1 VKKMFSYILRRI
13 LILIP
18 LLLAI
23 SIVVFFMIHLI
34 PGDPVQI
41 MLGDKGSE
49 EDVARLRS
57 ELGFDQPLHTQY
69 LKFLGNLLQGDL
81 GRSIRNR
88 NPVIYEIR
96 AAFPATIELTV
107 LSMIFASFIGIAA
120 GIISAIK
127 QYSLID
133 NLTMVGALL
142 GISMPVF
149 WVGMMLMLIF
159 GSRLGWMPIS
169 GRISRVTDLE
179 VITNFY
185 ILDSIITQNWAALRS
200 TISHLILP
208 AITLATIPV
217 AMIARM
223 TRSTTLEVLNQDYI
237 RTARAKGLSEKV
249 VILKHVLKNALIPV
263 VTIIGLQFGSFLGG
277 AVLTETVFAR
287 AGVGRLLING
297 ILGRDFPV
305 IQGAVIVIASFFVF
319 INLIVDILY
328 SYLDPR
334 IHYS

>member
-1 VKKMFSYILRRI
+1 MFNYILRRV
-13 LILIP
+13 LLLIP

-41 MLGDKGSE
+41 MLGDKGTE
-49 EDVARLRS
+49 EDAARLRA
-57 ELGFDQPLHTQY
+57 ELGFNQPLHIQY
-69 LKFLGNLLQGDL
+69 LKFMGNLLQGDL

-88 NPVIYEIR
+88 NPVINEIA

-107 LSMIFASFIGIAA
+107 LSMIFASIIGIAA
-120 GIISAIK
+120 GIVSAIK

-159 GSRLGWMPIS
+159 GSRLGWLPIS

-179 VITNFY
+179 IITNFY
-185 ILDSIITQNWAALRS
+185 LLDSILTQNWAALRS
-200 TISHLILP
+200 TFSHLVLP

-223 TRSTTLEVLNQDYI
+223 TRSTTLEILNQDYI
-237 RTARAKGLSEKV
+237 RTARAKGLPEKV
-249 VILKHVLKNALIPV
+249 VILKHVLKNSLIPV

-287 AGVGRLLING
+287 PGVGRLLING

-305 IQGAVIVIASFFVF
+305 IQGAVIFIASFFIF

-334 IHYS
+334 IQYS

>member
-1 VKKMFSYILRRI
+1 MFNYILRRV
-13 LILIP
+13 LLLIP

-23 SIVVFFMIHLI
+23 SVVVFFMIHLI

-49 EDVARLRS
+49 EDAARLRS
-57 ELGFDQPLHTQY
+57 ELGFDQPLHIQY
-69 LKFLGNLLQGDL
+69 YKFLTNLVQGDL

-88 NPVIYEIR
+88 NPVINEIG

-107 LSMIFASFIGIAA
+107 LSMIFASIIGIAA
-120 GIISAIK
+120 GIVSAIK

-159 GSRLGWMPIS
+159 GARLGWLPIS

-185 ILDSIITQNWAALRS
+185 LLDSILTQNWAALRS
-200 TISHLILP
+200 TFSHLILP

-223 TRSTTLEVLNQDYI
+223 TRSTTLEILNQDYI
-237 RTARAKGLSEKV
+237 RTARAKGLPEKV
-249 VILKHVLKNALIPV
+249 VILKHVLKNSLIPV

-305 IQGAVIVIASFFVF
+305 IQGAVIFIASFFIF

>member
-1 VKKMFSYILRRI
+1 MLNYILRR
-13 LILIP
+13 LLFLIP

-41 MLGDKGSE
+41 MLGDKGTA
-49 EDVARLRS
+49 EDAARLRA
-57 ELGFDQPLHTQY
+57 ELGLDKPLHVQY
-69 LKFLGNLLQGDL
+69 FKFLSNLLKGDL

-88 NPVIYEIR
+88 NPVIDEIGTS
-96 AAFPATIELTV
+96 FPATIELTI
-107 LSMIFASFIGIAA
+107 LSMIIASVIGVIA

-133 NLTMVGALL
+133 NATMVAALL

-159 GSRLGWMPIS
+159 ASKLGWLPIS
-169 GRISRVTDLE
+169 GRISRMADLN

-185 ILDSIITQNWAALRS
+185 IVDSIITQNLAAFKS
-200 TISHLILP
+200 TVSHLILP
-208 AITLATIPV
+208 ALTLATIPV

-237 RTARAKGLSEKV
+237 RTARAKGLPEKI
-249 VILKHVLKNALIPV
+249 VIIKHVLKNSLIPV

-305 IQGAVIVIASFFVF
+305 IQGAVIFIATFFVF
-319 INLIVDILY
+319 INLVVDILY

>member
-1 VKKMFSYILRRI
+1 MSWGEKMFSYILRRL

-49 EDVARLRS
+49 EDVARLRA
-57 ELGFDQPLHTQY
+57 ELGFDQPLHIQY
-69 LKFLGNLLQGDL
+69 FKFLTNLVQGDL

-88 NPVIYEIR
+88 NPVINEIQTS
-96 AAFPATIELTV
+96 FPATIELTI
-107 LSMIFASFIGIAA
+107 LSMFFASGIGIMA

-127 QYSLID
+127 QYSIID

-159 GSRLGWMPIS
+159 GARLGWLPIS

-179 VITNFY
+179 IITNFY
-185 ILDSIITQNWAALRS
+185 LLDSILTQNWAALQS
-200 TISHLILP
+200 SLSHLILP
-208 AITLATIPV
+208 AITLATIPI

-223 TRSTTLEVLNQDYI
+223 SRS
-237 RTARAKGLSEKV
+237 
-249 VILKHVLKNALIPV
+249 
-263 VTIIGLQFGSFLGG
+263 
-277 AVLTETVFAR
+277 
-287 AGVGRLLING
+287 
-297 ILGRDFPV
+297 
-305 IQGAVIVIASFFVF
+305 
-319 INLIVDILY
+319 
-328 SYLDPR
+328 
-334 IHYS
+334 

>member
-1 VKKMFSYILRRI
+1 
-13 LILIP
+13 
-18 LLLAI
+18 
-23 SIVVFFMIHLI
+23 
-34 PGDPVQI
+34 
-41 MLGDKGSE
+41 
-49 EDVARLRS
+49 
-57 ELGFDQPLHTQY
+57 
-69 LKFLGNLLQGDL
+69 
-81 GRSIRNR
+81 
-88 NPVIYEIR
+88 VINEIG

-107 LSMIFASFIGIAA
+107 LSMIFASIIGIAA
-120 GIISAIK
+120 GIVSAIK

-159 GSRLGWMPIS
+159 GARLGWLPIS

-185 ILDSIITQNWAALRS
+185 LLDSILTQNWAALRS
-200 TISHLILP
+200 TFSHLILP

-223 TRSTTLEVLNQDYI
+223 TRSTTLEILNQDYI
-237 RTARAKGLSEKV
+237 RTARAKGLPEKV
-249 VILKHVLKNALIPV
+249 VILKHVLKNSL
-263 VTIIGLQFGSFLGG
+263 
-277 AVLTETVFAR
+277 
-287 AGVGRLLING
+287 RLLING

-305 IQGAVIVIASFFVF
+305 IQGAVIFIASFFIF

>member
-1 VKKMFSYILRRI
+1 
-13 LILIP
+13 
-18 LLLAI
+18 
-23 SIVVFFMIHLI
+23 
-34 PGDPVQI
+34 
-41 MLGDKGSE
+41 
-49 EDVARLRS
+49 
-57 ELGFDQPLHTQY
+57 
-69 LKFLGNLLQGDL
+69 
-81 GRSIRNR
+81 
-88 NPVIYEIR
+88 
-96 AAFPATIELTV
+96 
-107 LSMIFASFIGIAA
+107 
-120 GIISAIK
+120 
-127 QYSLID
+127 
-133 NLTMVGALL
+133 
-142 GISMPVF
+142 MPVF

-185 ILDSIITQNWAALRS
+185 ILDSIITQNWAALSS

>member
-1 VKKMFSYILRRI
+1 
-13 LILIP
+13 
-18 LLLAI
+18 
-23 SIVVFFMIHLI
+23 MIHLI

>member
-1 VKKMFSYILRRI
+1 MFNYILRRV
-13 LILIP
+13 LLLIP

-23 SIVVFFMIHLI
+23 SVVVFFMIHLI

-41 MLGDKGSE
+41 MLGDKGTE
-49 EDVARLRS
+49 EDAARLRS
-57 ELGFDQPLHTQY
+57 ELGFDQPLHIQY
-69 LKFLGNLLQGDL
+69 YKFLTNLVQGDL

-88 NPVIYEIR
+88 NPVINEIG

-107 LSMIFASFIGIAA
+107 LSMIFASIIGIAA
-120 GIISAIK
+120 GIVSAIK

-159 GSRLGWMPIS
+159 GARLGWLPIS

-185 ILDSIITQNWAALRS
+185 LLDSILTQNWAALRS
-200 TISHLILP
+200 TFSHLILP

-223 TRSTTLEVLNQDYI
+223 TRSTTLEILNQDYI
-237 RTARAKGLSEKV
+237 RTARAKGLPEKV
-249 VILKHVLKNALIPV
+249 VM
-263 VTIIGLQFGSFLGG
+263 F
-277 AVLTETVFAR
+277 
-287 AGVGRLLING
+287 
-297 ILGRDFPV
+297 
-305 IQGAVIVIASFFVF
+305 
-319 INLIVDILY
+319 
-328 SYLDPR
+328 
-334 IHYS
+334 

>member
-1 VKKMFSYILRRI
+1 
-13 LILIP
+13 
-18 LLLAI
+18 
-23 SIVVFFMIHLI
+23 
-34 PGDPVQI
+34 
-41 MLGDKGSE
+41 MLGDKGTE
-49 EDVARLRS
+49 EDVARIRA
-57 ELGFDQPLHTQY
+57 ELGFDQPLHIQY
-69 LKFLGNLLQGDL
+69 LNFLSNLLKGDF

-88 NPVIYEIR
+88 NPVINEIGSS
-96 AAFPATIELTV
+96 FPATIELTF
-107 LSMIFASFIGIAA
+107 LSMIFASFIGISA

-127 QYSLID
+127 QYSLVD
-133 NLTMVGALL
+133 NLTMVAALL

-159 GSRLGWMPIS
+159 GSELGWLPIS
-169 GRISRVTDLE
+169 GRISRVTDLN

-185 ILDSIITQNWAALRS
+185 IIDSIITQNWAALRS

-237 RTARAKGLSEKV
+237 RTARAKGLPEKV
-249 VILKHVLKNALIPV
+249 VILKHVLKNSLIPV

-319 INLIVDILY
+319 INLVVDILY

>member
-1 VKKMFSYILRRI
+1 MKKMFSYILRRI

>member
-1 VKKMFSYILRRI
+1 MFNYILRRLI
-13 LILIP
+13 LLIP

-23 SIVVFFMIHLI
+23 SVVVFFMIHLI

-41 MLGDKGSE
+41 MLGDKGTE
-49 EDVARLRS
+49 EDAARLRS
-57 ELGFDQPLHTQY
+57 ELGFDEPLPVQY
-69 LKFLGNLLQGDL
+69 FKFLSNLVRGDL

-88 NPVIYEIR
+88 NPVINEIG

-107 LSMIFASFIGIAA
+107 LSMIFASIIGIAA
-120 GIISAIK
+120 GIVSAIK
-127 QYSLID
+127 QYSIID

-159 GSRLGWMPIS
+159 GARLGWLPIS

-179 VITNFY
+179 IITNFY
-185 ILDSIITQNWAALRS
+185 LLDSILTQNWAALRS
-200 TISHLILP
+200 TFSHLILP

-223 TRSTTLEVLNQDYI
+223 TRSTTLEILNQDYI
-237 RTARAKGLSEKV
+237 RTARAKGLPEKV
-249 VILKHVLKNALIPV
+249 VILKHVLKNSLIPV

-305 IQGAVIVIASFFVF
+305 IQGAVIFIASFFIF
-319 INLIVDILY
+319 INLVVDILY

>member
-1 VKKMFSYILRRI
+1 MFSYILRRI

-41 MLGDKGSE
+41 MLGDKGTE
-49 EDVARLRS
+49 EDAARIRA
-57 ELGFDQPLHTQY
+57 ELGFDEPLHIQY
-69 LKFLGNLLQGDL
+69 FKFLSNLMKGDL

-88 NPVIYEIR
+88 NPVISEIQNS
-96 AAFPATIELTV
+96 FPATIELTI
-107 LSMIFASFIGIAA
+107 LSMVFASAIGIMA

-127 QYSLID
+127 QYSIID

-159 GSRLGWMPIS
+159 GSELGWLPIS
-169 GRISRVTDLE
+169 GRISRVTDLN

-185 ILDSIITQNWAALRS
+185 IIDSIITQNWAALRS
-200 TISHLILP
+200 TLSHLILP
-208 AITLATIPV
+208 ALTLATIPV

-237 RTARAKGLSEKV
+237 RTARAKGLPEKT
-249 VILKHVLKNALIPV
+249 VIMKHVLKNSLIPV

-305 IQGAVIVIASFFVF
+305 IQGAVIVIASFFVL
-319 INLIVDILY
+319 INLFVDILY
-328 SYLDPR
+328 SFLDPR

>member
-1 VKKMFSYILRRI
+1 MFSYILRRI

>member
-1 VKKMFSYILRRI
+1 MFSYILRRI

-57 ELGFDQPLHTQY
+57 ELGFDQPLHIQY

-96 AAFPATIELTV
+96 ASFPATIELTV

-120 GIISAIK
+120 GIVSAIK
-127 QYSLID
+127 QYSLVD

-159 GSRLGWMPIS
+159 GSRLGWLPIS

-179 VITNFY
+179 VLTNFY

>member
-1 VKKMFSYILRRI
+1 MISYISRRL

-18 LLLAI
+18 LLIAI

-34 PGDPVQI
+34 PGDPVQL

-49 EDVARLRS
+49 EDAARIRA
-57 ELGFDQPLHTQY
+57 ELGFDQPLHIQY
-69 LKFLGNLLQGDL
+69 FNFLTNMLQGDF

-88 NPVIYEIR
+88 NPVINEIR
-96 AAFPATIELTV
+96 SSFPATIELTF
-107 LSMIFASFIGIAA
+107 LSMIIASFIGISA

-127 QYSLID
+127 QYSLVD
-133 NLTMVGALL
+133 NLTMVAALL

-159 GSRLGWMPIS
+159 GSELGWLPIS
-169 GRISRVTDLE
+169 GRISRVTDLN

-185 ILDSIITQNWAALRS
+185 IIDSIITQNWAALRS

-208 AITLATIPV
+208 SITLATIPV

-237 RTARAKGLSEKV
+237 RTARAKGLPEKV
-249 VILKHVLKNALIPV
+249 VILKHVLKNSLIPV

-287 AGVGRLLING
+287 SGVGRLLING

-319 INLIVDILY
+319 INLVVDILY

>member
-1 VKKMFSYILRRI
+1 MFSYILRRI

-159 GSRLGWMPIS
+159 GSRLGWLPIS

>member
-1 VKKMFSYILRRI
+1 MFSYILRRI

-69 LKFLGNLLQGDL
+69 LKFLGNLLRGDL

>member
-1 VKKMFSYILRRI
+1 MFSYILRRV

-57 ELGFDQPLHTQY
+57 ELGFDQPLHIQY

-96 AAFPATIELTV
+96 ASFPATIELTV

-120 GIISAIK
+120 GIVSAIK
-127 QYSLID
+127 QYSLVD

-159 GSRLGWMPIS
+159 GSRLGWLPIS

-179 VITNFY
+179 VLTNFY

>member
-1 VKKMFSYILRRI
+1 MFNYILRRV
-13 LILIP
+13 LLLIP

-23 SIVVFFMIHLI
+23 SVVVFFMIHLI

-41 MLGDKGSE
+41 MLGNKGTA
-49 EDVARLRS
+49 EDAARLRS
-57 ELGFDQPLHTQY
+57 ELGFDQPLHIQY
-69 LKFLGNLLQGDL
+69 LKFLGNLVQGDL

-88 NPVIYEIR
+88 NPVINEIK

-107 LSMIFASFIGIAA
+107 LSMIFASIIGIAA
-120 GIISAIK
+120 GIVSAIK
-127 QYSLID
+127 QYSIVD

-159 GSRLGWMPIS
+159 GARLGWLPIS

-185 ILDSIITQNWAALRS
+185 LLDSILTQNWAALKS
-200 TISHLILP
+200 TFSHLILP

-223 TRSTTLEVLNQDYI
+223 TRSTTLEILNQDYI
-237 RTARAKGLSEKV
+237 RTARAKGLTEKV
-249 VILKHVLKNALIPV
+249 VILKHVLKNSLIPV

-287 AGVGRLLING
+287 PGVGRLLING

-305 IQGAVIVIASFFVF
+305 IQGAVIFIASFFIF
-319 INLIVDILY
+319 INLVVDILY

>member
-1 VKKMFSYILRRI
+1 MLNYILRR
-13 LILIP
+13 LLFLIP

-41 MLGDKGSE
+41 MLGDKGTA
-49 EDVARLRS
+49 EDAARLRT
-57 ELGFDQPLHTQY
+57 ELGLDKPLHVQY
-69 LKFLGNLLQGDL
+69 FKFLSNLLKGDL

-88 NPVIYEIR
+88 NPVINEIGTS
-96 AAFPATIELTV
+96 FPATIELTI
-107 LSMIFASFIGIAA
+107 LSMIVASVIGVIA

-133 NLTMVGALL
+133 NVTMVAALL

-159 GSRLGWMPIS
+159 ASRLGWLPIS
-169 GRISRVTDLE
+169 GRISRMADLN

-185 ILDSIITQNWAALRS
+185 IIDSIITSNWAAFKS

-208 AITLATIPV
+208 ALTLATIPV

-237 RTARAKGLSEKV
+237 RTARAKGLPEKI
-249 VILKHVLKNALIPV
+249 VITKHVLKNSLIPV

-305 IQGAVIVIASFFVF
+305 IQGAVLFIATFFVF
-319 INLIVDILY
+319 INLIVDLLY